1 MTANE
6 VIEYYVRDVAS
17 CLPRAKRDDVAFEL
31 RALLDDEL
39 AARAEAEARAPDK
52 EMAMALLKG
61 FGRPA
66 EAARRYHERPALID
80 PADSHHFII
89 WGIAGAVAVSVL
101 SALSRGQ
108 MVDGDLFLQWLGML
122 VLFFA
127 LMGWW
132 RRRAPDAFSWTPKR
146 GPEEMPRWAALV
158 AMAAT
163 LAFPFFMYAAPGTFV
178 ETIFRGRLSTGGLE
192 LTEAFQDSW
201 QRTAAI
207 VALATL
213 AATYAA
219 VAVQGGWRAW
229 TWWINV
235 NAHLGLGL
243 LLVAHAAPMAAFAGG
258 PHFTVFESAL
268 SNRVAAPIF
277 GLVGAMLVLVA
288 LYDGYREWAR
298 IRPAPALREASA

>member
-39 AARAEAEARAPDK
+39 AARAEAEAKAPDK

-89 WGIAGAVAVSVL
+89 WAVAGAIAVAVL
-101 SALSRGQ
+101 SALTRGR

-132 RRRAPDAFSWTPKR
+132 RRRYPDGFGWTPKR
-146 GPEEMPRWAALV
+146 GPEHMTRASALV

-163 LAFPFFMYAAPGTFV
+163 LAFPLFMYVAPSSFAETFFLHRIPV
-178 ETIFRGRLSTGGLE
+178 DGLA
-192 LTEAFQDSW
+192 LTEAFSDSW

-207 VALATL
+207 AALATM
-213 AATYAA
+213 AATYAI
-219 VAVQGGWRAW
+219 VAVQGGWRPW
-229 TWWINV
+229 TRWIHV
-235 NAHLGLGL
+235 DAHLVLGL
-243 LLVAHAAPMAAFAGG
+243 LLVAHAAPMAALRGG
-258 PHFTVFESAL
+258 PHFNVFESAL

-277 GLVGAMLVLVA
+277 ALVGAMLVLAA
-288 LYDGYREWAR
+288 LYEGYREWAR